1 MIDYRLKP
9 EDFPLTAIGNAVY
22 RRTLSSPLATFAD
35 EALAADVAL
44 RLNRDDQAY
53 GEDRAD

>member
-35 EALAADVAL
+35 DELAVDVAL
-44 RLNRDDQAY
+44 RLNRDNQAY
-53 GEDRAD
+53 GETEAE